1 MGNKLQTEYTP
12 LIEQNGP
19 KKIKKTC
26 IFIAV
31 IVCMAAFIALGF
43 YFKYLLGSLNAD
55 PNARADEDWALFKVR
70 EHTVNNPQFSKGIYL
85 IYRLLTT
92 RNIHRLKILL
102 EKRYFYA
109 IEKKFGVTTPILST
123 PTRNPFIIFMT
134 GSFIHYIFLQS
145 DK

>member
-1 MGNKLQTEYTP
+1 MGLHTEYTP
-12 LIEQNGP
+12 LIDQNGP

-26 IFIAV
+26 IFLAV

-70 EHTVNNPQFSKGIYL
+70 ENTVNNRIFCKSNFFL

-92 RNIHRLKILL
+92 RNIHRLKIPLV
-102 EKRYFYA
+102 KRYFYA
-109 IEKKFGVTTPILST
+109 IEKKFGVTTLILST
-123 PTRNPFIIFMT
+123 PTRKPFIIFMT
-134 GSFIHYIFLQS
+134 G
-145 DK
+145 